1 MDFLILLDLDSSSS
15 VAEDDDSYEKATE
28 PVREREQEKKSI
40 E

>member
-28 PVREREQEKKSI
+28 PVRETERERE
-40 E
+40 